1 MQDINNK
8 LADLLEKLTD
18 LFEFYSDESAEY
30 KQLMTDISAKQDTII
45 GLLQDI
51 KTNTA
56 HN

>member
-8 LADLLEKLTD
+8 LAELLEKLGD

-51 KTNTA
+51 KTNT
-56 HN
+56 NK

>member
-1 MQDINNK
+1 MQDINK